1 MRRSGYNRAPIM
13 QMDIQPI
20 ILTGRHVRL
29 EPLTAAHAE
38 PLWPHADEPAIW
50 QFMPYGEVNSVKRLG
65 DVIADLLR
73 RQHAGTDLC
82 FAVVDR
88 ASSMPVGMTRY
99 MTIERAH
106 RGLEIGGT
114 WYGMSF
120 RRTAVNTECK
130 YLLMQHAFESLGC
143 IRVQLKTDLRNE
155 RSQRAIERLGA
166 TREGVLRKNIIM
178 PDGYQRSS
186 VMYSVIDD
194 AWPAVKLRLQ
204 SLLNS

>member
-1 MRRSGYNRAPIM
+1 M
-13 QMDIQPI
+13 QMDVQPV

-38 PLWPHADEPAIW
+38 PLWPHANEPAIW
-50 QFMPYGEVNSVKRLG
+50 SFMPYGEVSTVNRLH
-65 DVIADLLR
+65 DVILDLLR
-73 RQHAGTDLC
+73 RQSAGTDLC
-82 FAVVDR
+82 FAVVDL
-88 ASSMPVGMTRY
+88 AGNAPIGMTRY
-99 MTIERAH
+99 MTIERANH
-106 RGLEIGGT
+106 GLEIGGT
-114 WYGMSF
+114 WYGRDF

-130 YLLMQHAFESLGC
+130 YLLMQHAFEALGC

-186 VMYSVIDD
+186 VMYSVIDEE
-194 AWPAVKLRLQ
+194 WPSVKKRLEHF
-204 SLLNS
+204 LNS